1 MEKISNLKLN
11 ADILNIVAAID
22 EFKGEWKSLKKMQAD
37 ILTHLKKVAT
47 IESVGSSN
55 RIEGNKLSDSDIE
68 ELLSNL
74 KTTKFKNRDEEEV
87 AGYADLSN
95 LIFDDYEIIPF
106 NENYIKQMHSILL
119 KYSSKDERHRGEYKT
134 LPNSVAAFDE
144 SGKEIGVIFE
154 TATPFDTPRLM
165 KELITWT
172 NDNLNNK
179 TLHPIITIA
188 IFVVNFL
195 AIHPFQ
201 DGNGRMSR
209 ALTNL
214 LLLKNGYT
222 YVSYSS
228 LEAVIEDNKSAYY
241 LALRQTQ
248 TTLKDENPNYDL
260 WINFFVKALEKQKI
274 RLEYKLLHIDDVNT
288 KVNNINITNSKEIK
302 NAMSESETSQ
312 NKKASIDL
320 NSLPETAVAILQLF
334 DKTDRININYI
345 KENIDN
351 KECNSE
357 SKIKRALILLQQKN
371 IIKKYGTTKGSWY
384 VICIS
389 KAQSS

>member
-389 KAQSS
+389 KAQVS

>member
-144 SGKEIGVIFE
+144 SVKEIGVIFE

-241 LALRQTQ
+241 LALRHTQ
-248 TTLKDENPNYDL
+248 ATLKDEDPNYDF

-288 KVNNINITNSKEIK
+288 KVNNTNITNSKEIK
-302 NAMSESETSQ
+302 NAMSKNETLQ
-312 NKKASIDL
+312 NGKASIDL